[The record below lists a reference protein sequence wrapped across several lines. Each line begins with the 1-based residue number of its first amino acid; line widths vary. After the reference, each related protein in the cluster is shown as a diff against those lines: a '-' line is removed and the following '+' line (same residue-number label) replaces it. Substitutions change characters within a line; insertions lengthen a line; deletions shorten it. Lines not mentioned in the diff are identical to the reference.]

1 MTYQMDSGTDRQINE
16 GKNIPDR
23 NFRMDRRK
31 AFPELTEK
39 DGCADRSLTET
50 IMDVGNMA
58 KDGLWMN
65 IEMYWGMDH
74 GQMDYRQILK
84 WIKVGHPDGGRLWM
98 DTEMYEER
106 DIYRQIIVDG
116 YRNG

>member
-1 MTYQMDSGTDRQINE
+1 MDG
-16 GKNIPDR
+16 
-23 NFRMDRRK
+23 
-31 AFPELTEK
+31 
-39 DGCADRSLTET
+39 
-50 IMDVGNMA
+50 GNMA
-58 KDGLWMN
+58 TDELWMN
-65 IEMYWGMDH
+65 IETYEGKDH